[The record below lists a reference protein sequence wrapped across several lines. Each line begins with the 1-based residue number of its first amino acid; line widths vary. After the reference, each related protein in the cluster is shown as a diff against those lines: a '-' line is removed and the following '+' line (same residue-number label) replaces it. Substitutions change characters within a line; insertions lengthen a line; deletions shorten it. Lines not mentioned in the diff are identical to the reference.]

1 MTSNENTHRPGPPLE
16 GVPSGPPPE
25 GSDKRKP
32 LRRRIAD
39 RWNGLGRTG
48 QAAIGVTA
56 VVVGGVVLSYLRAR
70 QVGDTAAV
78 SAPEG
83 HMTTEPL
90 SFDEQEELVVILST
104 SLETMPEDK
113 FEASYQQLDQDHQ
126 WEVDDAIREF
136 ANNAVGSDTWD
147 Q

>member
-1 MTSNENTHRPGPPLE
+1 MTDGPRSS
-16 GVPSGPPPE
+16 VPPSDPASE
-25 GSDKRKP
+25 GSDKRTP
-32 LRRRIAD
+32 LRRRVTD
-39 RWNGLGRTG
+39 SWNGLGRTG
-48 QAAIGVTA
+48 RAAIGVTA
-56 VVVGGVVLSYLRAR
+56 AVVGGMALFYLRAR
-70 QVGDTAAV
+70 QAGDTAAV

-104 SLETMPEDK
+104 SIETMPEDE
-113 FEASYQQLDQDHQ
+113 FEASYQQLDRDHQ